1 MKPRCLIALVCLALA
16 VAGRA
21 ADAAAKPAF
30 DANRFLELFYQSPQP
45 DRLSD
50 FLAAV
55 SIQGWAEGKNS
66 RPPLLG
72 FLAEI
77 ITAYPDRTEGW
88 RGHIPPSDTALRRL
102 WDEAAVLSHKGG
114 VRTVI
119 DHSPAIN
126 DMNWGAFAAT
136 GHADFVNR
144 LIAEVPHHDE
154 RDDLNL
160 FVTGNT
166 ACWSLGSKA
175 RSEPKVRQLLEN
187 AQASAPP
194 RTRTLIGE
202 ILTRD
207 PASYRQEMI
216 EVIREQR
223 RKGKWL

>member
-1 MKPRCLIALVCLALA
+1 MKRRCLIVSVCLALA
-16 VAGRA
+16 VTGRA
-21 ADAAAKPAF
+21 AETATKPAF
-30 DANRFLELFYQSPQP
+30 NAERFLSDFYQSPQP
-45 DRLSD
+45 DQLPD

-66 RPPLLG
+66 RPPMLG

-88 RGHIPPSDTALRRL
+88 RDRIPQSDTAVRRL

-119 DHSPAIN
+119 EHSPAIN

-144 LIAEVPHHDE
+144 LIDEIPYIDE
-154 RDDLNL
+154 REDRNL
-160 FVTGNT
+160 YVTGST

-175 RSEPKVRQLLEN
+175 RADPKVRQLLE
-187 AQASAPP
+187 AAKTSAPP
-194 RTRTLIGE
+194 RTRALIGE
-202 ILTRD
+202 ILIRE
-207 PASYRQEMI
+207 PARYREEMI